1 MTHQTL
7 TATNTQTMELSVA
20 YRALRQTLL
29 GFLRKKV
36 SDPAVA
42 EDLLHEVFLKALT
55 ALERGNAPSNMTGW
69 LYTIA
74 RNGVI
79 DFYRSKRPTEV
90 LPEDLAAVEANDDAA
105 EQQLALCLKPFTE
118 ELPSLYRETLLA
130 TDFDGRILQDLAT
143 QWDVSVSAVK
153 SRASRGR
160 KLLKQRVLDC
170 CKVEVSSTG
179 HVLDYHPHVKKPD
192 ASESHPSGPARRA

>member
-7 TATNTQTMELSVA
+7 TATNDQTMELSEA

-74 RNGVI
+74 RNGVV
-79 DFYRSKRPTEV
+79 DYYRSKRPTEA
-90 LPEDLAAVEANDDAA
+90 LPEELATVEADDDLA
-105 EQQLALCLKPFTE
+105 EQRLALCLKPFTE

-130 TDFDGRILQDLAT
+130 TDFEGRTLQDLAT

-160 KLLKQRVLDC
+160 KLLKQRVLEC
-170 CKVEVSSTG
+170 CKVEVSNNG
-179 HVLDYHPHVKKPD
+179 HVLDYHPHVKTPG
-192 ASESHPSGPARRA
+192 ASESHPSGPARPA

>member
-1 MTHQTL
+1 MTQQTL
-7 TATNTQTMELSVA
+7 TATNPQTQELSLA
-20 YRALRQTLL
+20 YSTLRQTLL

-55 ALERGNAPSNMTGW
+55 ALERGQAPRNMTGW

-79 DFYRSKRPTEV
+79 DFYRGKRANEA
-90 LPEDLAAVEANDDAA
+90 LPEDLAAVEAEDNQA
-105 EQQLALCLKPFTE
+105 EQALALCLKPFTE

-130 TDFDGRILQDLAT
+130 TDFGGHTLQDLAT

-170 CKVEVSSTG
+170 CKVEVSNTG
-179 HVLDYHPHVKKPD
+179 HVLDYHPHAKKPICADD
-192 ASESHPSGPARRA
+192 AACP

>member
-1 MTHQTL
+1 MTLQTL
-7 TATNTQTMELSVA
+7 TATNTQTMELSLA

-55 ALERGNAPSNMTGW
+55 ALERGDAPRNMTGW

-79 DFYRSKRPTEV
+79 DFYRSKRPSEV
-90 LPEDLAAVEANDDAA
+90 LPEDLAAVEVDDDAA

-130 TDFDGRILQDLAT
+130 TDFDGRTLQDLAT

-160 KLLKQRVLDC
+160 KLLKQRVLNC
-170 CKVEVSSTG
+170 CKVEVSNTG
-179 HVLDYHPHVKKPD
+179 HVLDYHPHVKKQG
-192 ASESHPSGPARRA
+192 ASESHPSGPARPA